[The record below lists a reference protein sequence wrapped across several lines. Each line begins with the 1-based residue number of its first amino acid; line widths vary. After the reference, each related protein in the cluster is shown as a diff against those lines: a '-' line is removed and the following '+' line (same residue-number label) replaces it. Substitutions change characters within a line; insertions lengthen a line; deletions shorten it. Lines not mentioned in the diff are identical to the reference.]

1 MKKKKQDVLD
11 ALGLE
16 TMEQHEQE
24 ELLLDLNSLV
34 FKGSLV
40 RLIEN
45 MDEKTKEDFNDF
57 LDTSPDEDHL
67 IAFMVK
73 HVPDADEILAQTLA
87 DIQNDILSVTGKK

>member
-57 LDTSPDEDHL
+57 LDTSPDEDH
-67 IAFMVK
+67 F
-73 HVPDADEILAQTLA
+73 PDA
-87 DIQNDILSVTGKK
+87 VHW